1 MMVFPLKMMVFPNW
15 TLSVRDFSCSS
26 ELGGVLY
33 FHCSTDWERKF
44 LHTECMLNLAAWASC
59 TSFLA
64 RPCCVTAA
72 WRSLVSTNDRICL
85 SFSLS
90 SLFSGCSVEL
100 PSANQTWQWK
110 IHHIY
115 RWFSQ
120 EPLRLYMIYYIYVVF
135 MDFPLPRL
143 ITGGYI
149 SSTSSVRWSN
159 PYSTPLIIY
168 QATRKQIEQ
177 LFPQC

>member
-1 MMVFPLKMMVFPNW
+1 MVDLSIVMLVYQRVIGPSLCEISLASRNW
-15 TLSVRDFSCSS
+15 AVYF
-26 ELGGVLY
+26 

-44 LHTECMLNLAAWASC
+44 FHAECMLNLAAWASC

-100 PSANQTWQWK
+100 PSANQSWQWK

-120 EPLRLYMIYYIYVVF
+120 EPLRLYVWFSWIFHCHVW
-135 MDFPLPRL
+135 LPRVAK
-143 ITGGYI
+143 TFWNHHCSRDGGLRI
-149 SSTSSVRWSN
+149 SVPAR
-159 PYSTPLIIY
+159 
-168 QATRKQIEQ
+168 
-177 LFPQC
+177 